1 MDFKEIEKLL
11 SKYGFFGF
19 TVGRKDKRLSYTF
32 RSISNYAIVITVEV
46 IRVNPETFKTSKL
59 VGRIT
64 INDRT
69 MISLKQINTIL
80 TVVGTAATTFE
91 VLMKTAKWFEKK
103 HGKKEKNKEDYSRPI
118 IKGV

>member
-11 SKYGFFGF
+11 RKYGFFGF

-59 VGRIT
+59 VGRIV
-64 INDRT
+64 INDRE
-69 MISLKQINTIL
+69 IEDLRGLKKQLDNIYQL
-80 TVVGTAATTFE
+80 Q
-91 VLMKTAKWFEKK
+91 
-103 HGKKEKNKEDYSRPI
+103 KKEREKLYKRL
-118 IKGV
+118 

>member
-11 SKYGFFGF
+11 RKYGFFGF

-64 INDRT
+64 INDRE
-69 MISLKQINTIL
+69 IEDLIGLKKQLDNVYQL
-80 TVVGTAATTFE
+80 Q
-91 VLMKTAKWFEKK
+91 
-103 HGKKEKNKEDYSRPI
+103 KKEREKLYKRL
-118 IKGV
+118 

>member
-64 INDRT
+64 INDRE
-69 MISLKQINTIL
+69 IEDLRGLKKQLDNVYQL
-80 TVVGTAATTFE
+80 Q
-91 VLMKTAKWFEKK
+91 
-103 HGKKEKNKEDYSRPI
+103 KKEREKLYKRL
-118 IKGV
+118 

>member
-64 INDRT
+64 INDRE
-69 MISLKQINTIL
+69 IEDLRGLKKGLDNMYQL
-80 TVVGTAATTFE
+80 Q
-91 VLMKTAKWFEKK
+91 
-103 HGKKEKNKEDYSRPI
+103 KKEREKLYKRL
-118 IKGV
+118 

>member
-46 IRVNPETFKTSKL
+46 IRVNPETFKTTKL

-64 INDRT
+64 INDRE
-69 MISLKQINTIL
+69 IEDLRGLKKQLDNIYQL
-80 TVVGTAATTFE
+80 Q
-91 VLMKTAKWFEKK
+91 
-103 HGKKEKNKEDYSRPI
+103 KKEREKLYKRL
-118 IKGV
+118 

>member
-46 IRVNPETFKTSKL
+46 IRVNPETFKTTKL

-64 INDRT
+64 INDRE
-69 MISLKQINTIL
+69 IEDLIGLKKQLDNIYQL
-80 TVVGTAATTFE
+80 Q
-91 VLMKTAKWFEKK
+91 
-103 HGKKEKNKEDYSRPI
+103 KKEREKLYKRL
-118 IKGV
+118 

>member
-11 SKYGFFGF
+11 RKYGFFGF

-46 IRVNPETFKTSKL
+46 IRVNPETFKTTKL

-64 INDRT
+64 INDRE
-69 MISLKQINTIL
+69 IEDLRELKKQLDNIYHL
-80 TVVGTAATTFE
+80 Q
-91 VLMKTAKWFEKK
+91 
-103 HGKKEKNKEDYSRPI
+103 KKEREKLYKRL
-118 IKGV
+118 

>member
-46 IRVNPETFKTSKL
+46 IRVNPETFKTTKL

-64 INDRT
+64 INDRE
-69 MISLKQINTIL
+69 IEDLRGLKKQLDNIYYL
-80 TVVGTAATTFE
+80 Q
-91 VLMKTAKWFEKK
+91 
-103 HGKKEKNKEDYSRPI
+103 KKEREKLYKRL
-118 IKGV
+118 

>member
-11 SKYGFFGF
+11 RKYGFFGF

-59 VGRIT
+59 VGQIT
-64 INDRT
+64 INDRE
-69 MISLKQINTIL
+69 IEDLRGLKKQLDNIYQL
-80 TVVGTAATTFE
+80 Q
-91 VLMKTAKWFEKK
+91 
-103 HGKKEKNKEDYSRPI
+103 KKEREKLYKRL
-118 IKGV
+118 

>member
-11 SKYGFFGF
+11 RKYGFFGF

-64 INDRT
+64 INDRE
-69 MISLKQINTIL
+69 IEDLRGLKKQLDNIYQL
-80 TVVGTAATTFE
+80 Q
-91 VLMKTAKWFEKK
+91 
-103 HGKKEKNKEDYSRPI
+103 KKEREKLYKRL
-118 IKGV
+118 

>member
-11 SKYGFFGF
+11 RKYGFFGF

-46 IRVNPETFKTSKL
+46 IRVNPETFKTTKL

-64 INDRT
+64 INDRE
-69 MISLKQINTIL
+69 IEDLRGLKKQLDNIYQL
-80 TVVGTAATTFE
+80 Q
-91 VLMKTAKWFEKK
+91 
-103 HGKKEKNKEDYSRPI
+103 KKEREKLYKRL
-118 IKGV
+118 

>member
-64 INDRT
+64 INDRE
-69 MISLKQINTIL
+69 IEDLRGLKKQLDNIYHL
-80 TVVGTAATTFE
+80 Q
-91 VLMKTAKWFEKK
+91 
-103 HGKKEKNKEDYSRPI
+103 KKEREKLYKRL
-118 IKGV
+118 

>member
-11 SKYGFFGF
+11 RKYGFFGF

-59 VGRIT
+59 VSRIT
-64 INDRT
+64 INDRE
-69 MISLKQINTIL
+69 IEDLRGLKKQLDNIYQL
-80 TVVGTAATTFE
+80 Q
-91 VLMKTAKWFEKK
+91 
-103 HGKKEKNKEDYSRPI
+103 KKEREKLYKRL
-118 IKGV
+118 

>member
-11 SKYGFFGF
+11 RKYGFFGF

-46 IRVNPETFKTSKL
+46 IRVNPETFKTTKL

-64 INDRT
+64 INDMEIEDLRG
-69 MISLKQINTIL
+69 LKKQLDNIYHL
-80 TVVGTAATTFE
+80 Q
-91 VLMKTAKWFEKK
+91 
-103 HGKKEKNKEDYSRPI
+103 KKEREKLYKRL
-118 IKGV
+118 

>member
-64 INDRT
+64 INDNEIEDLRG
-69 MISLKQINTIL
+69 LKKQLDNIYHL
-80 TVVGTAATTFE
+80 Q
-91 VLMKTAKWFEKK
+91 
-103 HGKKEKNKEDYSRPI
+103 KKEREKLYKRL
-118 IKGV
+118 

>member
-11 SKYGFFGF
+11 RKYGFFGF

-46 IRVNPETFKTSKL
+46 IRVNPETFKTTKL

-64 INDRT
+64 INDMEIEDLRG
-69 MISLKQINTIL
+69 LKKQLDNIYHL
-80 TVVGTAATTFE
+80 QKKVR
-91 VLMKTAKWFEKK
+91 EKLYK
-103 HGKKEKNKEDYSRPI
+103 RL
-118 IKGV
+118 

>member
-32 RSISNYAIVITVEV
+32 RSIAYYAIVITVEV
-46 IRVNPETFKTSKL
+46 IRVNPETFKTTKL

-64 INDRT
+64 INDRE
-69 MISLKQINTIL
+69 IEDLRGLKKQLDNIYQL
-80 TVVGTAATTFE
+80 Q
-91 VLMKTAKWFEKK
+91 
-103 HGKKEKNKEDYSRPI
+103 KKEREKLYKRL
-118 IKGV
+118 

>member
-32 RSISNYAIVITVEV
+32 RSVSNYAIVITVEV
-46 IRVNPETFKTSKL
+46 IRVNPETFKTTKL

-64 INDRT
+64 INDRE
-69 MISLKQINTIL
+69 IEDLRGLKKQLDNIYQL
-80 TVVGTAATTFE
+80 Q
-91 VLMKTAKWFEKK
+91 
-103 HGKKEKNKEDYSRPI
+103 KKEREKLYKRL
-118 IKGV
+118 